1 MKQIPL
7 LLLIAFTAGSSFS
20 QTAHRLLEVPKVEL
34 QKPDCVEIPV
44 SFSHE
49 RVSESKS
56 LQALRSAKIS
66 KVELIYTRYQSSG
79 NFDQQE
85 LNEDRMHR
93 LKELLPQLKTTNPE
107 IVWIEQTGAKTRE
120 EATAYFHGF
129 RIYTDKQYRKTTKDF
144 QRISREDPG
153 NPASVFTVDNTTG
166 GTFVHPSGTQLHIPA
181 HAATYSDGKRVI
193 GNYTVSY
200 REYRDAAEIVFSGIP
215 MNYHDQTGT
224 YQFNSAGMY
233 EIRGTQNGKELA
245 LQQDITVDF
254 QCTKNEAGV
263 HFYGMNDQT
272 GDWKLLKSNLFDPQ
286 PVVSGLKKN
295 DTTIVRG
302 LSKETRYKRGI
313 APDSYNPEEF
323 NYNLVYGLQSPYFG
337 VFNCDQIY
345 RIANPVVISPKYRDA
360 ANHQAIKKAQTVFLI
375 EKVVNG
381 AFTFS
386 PEKLTCNSRGQ
397 NIFLLFTEDGKIYA
411 LKSEKDHRLNLD
423 QTEPEF
429 LMEEITDQVKTSDDL
444 KHYLYT

>member
-7 LLLIAFTAGSSFS
+7 LLLIAFTTGSSFS

-34 QKPDCVEIPV
+34 QKSDCVEIPV

-129 RIYTDKQYRKTTKDF
+129 RIYTDKQYRKTNEDF

-166 GTFVHPSGTQLHIPA
+166 EHLSIRVAHNCTFRPMLLPTPTEKESSGTTP
-181 HAATYSDGKRVI
+181 
-193 GNYTVSY
+193 
-200 REYRDAAEIVFSGIP
+200 
-215 MNYHDQTGT
+215 
-224 YQFNSAGMY
+224 
-233 EIRGTQNGKELA
+233 
-245 LQQDITVDF
+245 
-254 QCTKNEAGV
+254 
-263 HFYGMNDQT
+263 
-272 GDWKLLKSNLFDPQ
+272 
-286 PVVSGLKKN
+286 
-295 DTTIVRG
+295 
-302 LSKETRYKRGI
+302 
-313 APDSYNPEEF
+313 
-323 NYNLVYGLQSPYFG
+323 
-337 VFNCDQIY
+337 
-345 RIANPVVISPKYRDA
+345 
-360 ANHQAIKKAQTVFLI
+360 
-375 EKVVNG
+375 
-381 AFTFS
+381 
-386 PEKLTCNSRGQ
+386 
-397 NIFLLFTEDGKIYA
+397 
-411 LKSEKDHRLNLD
+411 
-423 QTEPEF
+423 
-429 LMEEITDQVKTSDDL
+429 
-444 KHYLYT
+444 